1 MGKTER
7 RQELLRAA
15 RDVFAEKGY
24 HDAKIDDIVSAAKV
38 AKGTFYLYF
47 RDKRSVFSEL
57 VDGLLAR
64 LVTTIVT
71 VDTAGDVGAQVQH
84 NIRAIVA
91 VLLDDP
97 ALTRLLLSYAGGVD
111 PAFVTRVRMFYDKVK
126 LLLQS
131 SLEEGQR
138 LGIVAPGDARLYATF
153 TIGALK
159 EILLEASAKE
169 PSRGRE
175 NIVQSLYGL
184 LETGYLRI
192 GAGGEEPALTESK
205 PPQPTSRARSS
216 RRSG

>member
-57 VDGLLAR
+57 VDGLLGK

-175 NIVQSLYGL
+175 SIVQALYGL

-192 GAGGEEPALTESK
+192 GAGGEVGALKESR
-205 PPQPTSRARSS
+205 PPQRASRARSS